1 MMRKISSAGLME
13 MTGMMLTE
21 MTARAFLM
29 TISRSIQTAMMTV
42 LTENNSNIIS
52 VLTDRFF
59 PVGYFLPY
67 SSN

>member
-1 MMRKISSAGLME
+1 

-52 VLTDRFF
+52 VLTDRFSRS
-59 PVGYFLPY
+59 VIFLPY
-67 SSN
+67 PSN